1 MQTVYK
7 EKMDRTVN
15 RTEPLAMVA
24 NVSGIASFVLAV
36 AGNNV
41 EKLSLY
47 QKYGLAIASAV
58 MICTFMGGVLIRQAK
73 HQAIGATTLV
83 ASVGTLFFGAWI
95 GAGLLMAAIPLFGF
109 GLSVDQMDTISLIAA
124 GLFAV
129 VFSIGSLVLP
139 QSFSTTSY

>member
-1 MQTVYK
+1 
-7 EKMDRTVN
+7 MDRTVN

-41 EKLSLY
+41 EKLSIY

-58 MICTFMGGVLIRQAK
+58 MIWTFMGGVLVRQAK
-73 HQAIGATTLV
+73 HQAIGARTLV

-109 GLSVDQMDTISLIAA
+109 GLSVDRMDTISLIAA

-129 VFSIGSLVLP
+129 VFSIGSLVMP
-139 QSFSTTSY
+139 QGFSTTSY